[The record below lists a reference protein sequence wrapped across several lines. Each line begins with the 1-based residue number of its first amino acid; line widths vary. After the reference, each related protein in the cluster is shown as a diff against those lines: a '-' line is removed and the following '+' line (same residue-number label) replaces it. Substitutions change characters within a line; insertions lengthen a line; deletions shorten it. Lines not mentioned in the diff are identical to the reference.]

1 MIKNFSKVG
10 LVLFVAMLTINVN
23 AQTNYT
29 IDTKKSNVAWEG
41 KKITGK
47 HNGNVNLKSGTLVIK
62 GGNIAGGSFVIDMN
76 SITCTDIENEEYNKK
91 LVAHLKNDDF
101 FATEKHPTA
110 SIVLKKIKRFKS
122 EAGKYELTADL
133 TIKGITKSIVFPAKL
148 EKVGNTYKATADI
161 TIDRT
166 LWNIQYGSSK
176 FFDALGDKAIK
187 DDINFSVE
195 LQTK

>member
-1 MIKNFSKVG
+1 MKNLSKIG
-10 LVLFVAMLTINVN
+10 LVLLCAVLTVS
-23 AQTNYT
+23 ATGQTNFA
-29 IDTKKSNVAWEG
+29 IDTKKSTLAWEG

-47 HNGNVNLKSGTLVIK
+47 HNGNVDIKSGTLVIK
-62 GGNIAGGSFVIDMN
+62 NNNIAGGNFVIDMN
-76 SITCTDIENEEYNKK
+76 SITCADIENEEYNKK
-91 LVAHLKNDDF
+91 LVGHLKNDDF
-101 FATEKHPTA
+101 FATEKYPTA
-110 SIVLKKIKRFKS
+110 SLVLKKIKRYKS

-148 EKVGNTYKATADI
+148 TKTGNTYKATANI

-187 DDINFSVE
+187 DDINFNVE